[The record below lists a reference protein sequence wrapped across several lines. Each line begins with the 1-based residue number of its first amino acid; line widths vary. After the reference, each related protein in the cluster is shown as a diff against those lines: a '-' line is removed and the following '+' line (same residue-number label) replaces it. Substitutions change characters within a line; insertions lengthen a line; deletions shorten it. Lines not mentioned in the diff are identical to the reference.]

1 MILMISMV
9 LITLM
14 IFMILNAITENGNVL
29 LIIAYALKLDLFVSM
44 LLSQDNNIL
53 SFNAFDYFDYFVNS
67 IMNVNSSICFYIH
80 LF

>member
-53 SFNAFDYFDYFVNS
+53 CFNALDYFDYVVNS
-67 IMNVNSSICFYIH
+67 IMIVNSSICFYIH

>member
-1 MILMISMV
+1 MISMV

-53 SFNAFDYFDYFVNS
+53 CFNALDYFDYVVNS
-67 IMNVNSSICFYIH
+67 IMIVNSSICFYIH